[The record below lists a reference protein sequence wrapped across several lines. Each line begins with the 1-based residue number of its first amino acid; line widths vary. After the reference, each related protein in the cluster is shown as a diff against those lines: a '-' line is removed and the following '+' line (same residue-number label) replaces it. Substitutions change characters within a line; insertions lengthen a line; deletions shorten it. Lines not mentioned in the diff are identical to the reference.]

1 MKESR
6 EIAILKNHTEKI
18 ILSSILKSKN
28 VYIEYTENEWL
39 LVPQIILQNVR

>member
-6 EIAILKNHTEKI
+6 EIAILKNHTET
-18 ILSSILKSKN
+18 LSSILKSKN